1 MSKPTSATAVRD
13 RLSGAL
19 TVGTGRQT
27 EPTEPAHPQEG
38 GTVTQLPTNDTPAP
52 APRSIERPA
61 DRTVTR
67 PSRPERLVR
76 VTVDLDPDVHQAVK
90 VRLAEGSVTLASVV
104 RELLRR
110 YDQDPDT
117 RHDVLTVLYAEQN

>member
-19 TVGTGRQT
+19 TVGTGRHPD
-27 EPTEPAHPQEG
+27 PTPPAAAKVG
-38 GTVTQLPTNDTPAP
+38 GTVTQLPTGEAP
-52 APRSIERPA
+52 AAPTLVAERPV

-67 PSRPERLVR
+67 PARPERLVR

-117 RHDVLTVLYAEQN
+117 RHDVLTALYAEQR

>member
-19 TVGTGRQT
+19 TVGTGRQPD
-27 EPTEPAHPQEG
+27 PTPPAVAKVG
-38 GTVTQLPTNDTPAP
+38 ATVTQLPTSEAP
-52 APRSIERPA
+52 ATAPLITERPV

-67 PSRPERLVR
+67 PTRPERLVR

-117 RHDVLTVLYAEQN
+117 RHDVLTALYAEQR